1 MSKDDEQD
9 EQGDINGF
17 FLGVKYA
24 IQWLGS
30 ACFIAMIIVILLEV
44 WK

>member
-1 MSKDDEQD
+1 MNEDEQED
-9 EQGDINGF
+9 VNGF

-24 IQWLGS
+24 IQWLGA
-30 ACFIAMIIVILLEV
+30 ACFIAMIVVILLEV